1 MRREVRIAAVGL
13 SFSVNGR
20 AILAGLNFEAEAG
33 RVYGIFGPNGGGKTT
48 LFNVL
53 SGLYR
58 PTAGRVL
65 LYGSE
70 PRRHDPYHVSAHKGG
85 LARTFQVPAVSDHLS
100 VEENLLLSY
109 RLPGEGFASL
119 FYRSRSSL
127 RREAEARREI
137 TEHLEVFG
145 LSHKAETPAG
155 ALSYGERR
163 LLTNIGALLTSTGI
177 VLLDEPFANVNVRHV
192 AVFKRL
198 LRGAAA
204 AGRVV
209 LLIEHLPD
217 NLLGLADTLL
227 QLRGGREVVP
237 FEVGESSPEEL
248 VRIVRG
254 SVFQYE

>member
-1 MRREVRIAAVGL
+1 MRREVRITAAGL

-20 AILAGLNFEAEAG
+20 TVLTGLNFEAEAG
-33 RVYGIFGPNGGGKTT
+33 RVYGLFGPNGGGKTT

-58 PTAGRVL
+58 PTAGRLL

-70 PRRHDPYHVSAHKGG
+70 PRRHDPYHVSAHGGG
-85 LARTFQVPAVSDHLS
+85 LARTFQVPALADHLS
-100 VEENLLLSY
+100 AEENLLLSY
-109 RLPGEGFASL
+109 RLPGEGFTSL
-119 FYRSRSSL
+119 FYRSRGSL
-127 RREAEARREI
+127 QREAEVRREI
-137 TEHLEVFG
+137 AEHLEMFG
-145 LSHKAETPAG
+145 LSHKAGAQAG

-163 LLTNIGALLTSTGI
+163 LLTNIGALLTGAGVI
-177 VLLDEPFANVNVRHV
+177 LLDEPFANVNVRHV
-192 AVFKRL
+192 AAFKQL
-198 LRGAAA
+198 LRGVTA
-204 AGRVV
+204 AGRTV

-237 FEVGESSPEEL
+237 FEVMESSAEEL
-248 VRIVRG
+248 FRIVRG